1 MAFKLNRRSRRTL
14 NSRGGGLVHLV
25 SSNRWGVEVIYPVA
39 DIMNVVAGDDE
50 LLEANTAYPEI
61 LPGRGE
67 SHCEVARKL
76 HERVSGGMI
85 SLDR

>member
-1 MAFKLNRRSRRTL
+1 M
-14 NSRGGGLVHLV
+14 
-25 SSNRWGVEVIYPVA
+25 EVIHQVA

-50 LLEANTAYPEI
+50 LLEAITAYPEI
-61 LPGRGE
+61 LSGRGE

-85 SLDR
+85 SLDRSKRQDQC